1 MHSSKSI
8 IKAYSFDERAVG
20 SFVELIRELRAADTK
35 RERARLLTMVAGFV
49 RSLQYLKAGERVT
62 GQLIGVNEHYDA
74 LTNQYHYS
82 FVFTHKEEAS
92 DVKPSAV

>member
-1 MHSSKSI
+1 MPSSKSI
-8 IKAYSFDERAVG
+8 IKVYSFDERAVG
-20 SFVELIRELRAADTK
+20 SFVELIRELRAANTK

-74 LTNQYHYS
+74 LTNQYHY
-82 FVFTHKEEAS
+82 FFAFTHKEEAS